1 MASARILAVNTAAS
15 HENRIHSDEIASA
28 YGFRGGLVPGVNVYG
43 YMAVPVLSH
52 YGEQWLD
59 RGWMNFRLAAP
70 YYDGETVLVE
80 TDGSHVAASDLEGN
94 IRARGVT
101 GIKDATVSFPVHAA
115 GALPA
120 HRPPTS
126 EAELQRVLRAPL
138 GSFEFCFEHDPEP
151 QDLLSLSNELLVRN
165 FVMTA
170 WIHTASEVSNHHR
183 ALAGEP
189 LEVRGSIDELY
200 EKRGHNFL
208 GASVTILNRRG
219 QPVQSV
225 KHTAIWRLRS

>member
-1 MASARILAVNTAAS
+1 MASARILAVNTATS
-15 HENRIHSDEIASA
+15 HENRIHSDEIASV

-43 YMAVPVLSH
+43 YMTVPVLSH

-70 YYDGETVLVE
+70 YYDGEMVLVE
-80 TDGSHVAASDLEGN
+80 TDGSHVAAADLEGSV
-94 IRARGVT
+94 RARGVT
-101 GIKDATVSFPVHAA
+101 GIKDAAVSTTVHAR
-115 GALPA
+115 GTLPA
-120 HRPPTS
+120 HRPLTS
-126 EAELQRVLRAPL
+126 EAELQRLVGAPL

-170 WIHTASEVSNHHR
+170 WIHTASEVSNHR
-183 ALAGEP
+183 RVLSREP
-189 LEVRGSIDELY
+189 LEVRGSIDELF

-208 GASVTILNRRG
+208 AASVTILDRRG
-219 QPVQSV
+219 QCVQSV
-225 KHTAIWRLRS
+225 RHTAIWRLRS